1 MIRQAWKRLV
11 ISAIVILLF
20 HGVLHAGVDALR
32 KKIDSQR
39 ISLDLK
45 SKPLTKVLQIYS
57 TLLGMEI
64 HVQSC
69 DRQRPV
75 TLAFDNITV
84 RTSLNAISE
93 SSGLRW
99 SIEPTDPPALSF
111 ECQDLS
117 SSSAK
122 EILRPMKKSGEPDPV
137 GLMIAG
143 LNPEQVSA
151 ERLKLIQ
158 VSLRNAELKT
168 VLGVVAKLLH
178 AELAMDKRLQ
188 EEKVTIARGSL
199 SLSQFM
205 DAVCKQVHAK
215 WKLSENDPRVLI
227 VSKS

>member
-1 MIRQAWKRLV
+1 MKKLV

-20 HGVLHAGVDALR
+20 NGVLHAGVDLLR
-32 KKIDSQR
+32 KKIDNQR

-45 SKPLTKVLQIYS
+45 NKPLIKVLQIYS
-57 TLLGMEI
+57 TLLGVEI

-75 TLAFDNITV
+75 TLTFDGITV

-93 SSGLRW
+93 SSGLQW
-99 SIEPTDPPALSF
+99 SIEPSDPPVLSF
-111 ECQDLS
+111 ECQNPS
-117 SSSAK
+117 ATRAK

-151 ERLKLIQ
+151 ERLKLID
-158 VSLRNAELKT
+158 VSLKNADLKT
-168 VLGVVAKLLH
+168 VLGVAAKLLH
-178 AELAMDKRLQ
+178 AELAMDKKLQ
-188 EEKVTIARGSL
+188 EEKVTLVRGSL

-205 DAVCKQVHAK
+205 DVVCKQVHAK
-215 WKLSENDPRVLI
+215 WELRENEQRMLI
-227 VSKS
+227 VAKS